1 MSRKHYN
8 PADVEAL
15 LAISREAQE
24 AGVSNR
30 TVVDVDELTRR
41 FAAAVAYPR
50 EAPADRWRVVSFLR
64 AAAVPLAACLVIV
77 VGLARLGGPVATPLA
92 DTSSLAQSE
101 LDCHGSGTVQW
112 VSLASFAGCLTGP
125 GQPIS
130 TAECACADLDRDG
143 DVDLVDYGRFQRL
156 AGSRLN

>member
-64 AAAVPLAACLVIV
+64 AAVPLAACLAIV
-77 VGLARLGGPVATPLA
+77 VGLGRLGSPVTIPRS
-92 DTSSLAQSE
+92 DTSVLVQSD
-101 LDCHGSGTVQW
+101 LDCLESGTLQW
-112 VSLASFAGCLTGP
+112 ASLASFAGCLSGP

-130 TAECACADLDRDG
+130 TAECDCADLDRDG